1 VKFVTLF
8 IMRRHLIIRLFQ
20 AGHVVLSLLV
30 VVMAGLVVMER
41 VEIGTVRTM
50 GGQMAKLSVV
60 MLAITLLPGIVRRLK
75 IGLFISRFLMPYRR
89 HLGIATYLLAMG
101 HAVLN
106 FYLPNYR
113 VLGTPLP
120 ASLPKLFILMGL
132 MALVLLTPLFVT
144 SNDWAVRTLGKWWG
158 RIHKLVY
165 VVVLFVLLHLSL
177 MQSPWRFLA
186 GGILGLEIGS
196 FVVAGV
202 RGWRGKQVK
211 AEETELHRA
220 I

>member
-1 VKFVTLF
+1 MTRL
-8 IMRRHLIIRLFQ
+8 LIIRLFQ
-20 AGHVVLSLLV
+20 AGHIVFTLLV
-30 VVMAGLVVMER
+30 VVLAGLVLMES
-41 VEIGTVRTM
+41 VEMSIARTL
-50 GGQMAKLSVV
+50 GGLLAKFSVV
-60 MLAITLLPGIVRRLK
+60 MLSVTLLPGMVRRLN
-75 IGLFISRFLMPYRR
+75 IALFISRLLMPYRR
-89 HLGIATYLLAMG
+89 HLGIATYLLATG
-101 HAVLN
+101 HSVLN
-106 FYLPNYR
+106 YYLPNYR

-144 SNDWAVRTLGKWWG
+144 SNDWAVRSLGKWWG

-165 VVVLFVLLHLSL
+165 LVVLFVLLHLTL

-202 RGWRGKQVK
+202 REWRGKQMRM
-211 AEETELHRA
+211 EEHELSRA